1 MARNGK
7 HLSHIETMYDIISR
21 GEKSGIWHLYSSTPK
36 INRGRKVTIKEKELI
51 NFGSCSYLGLD
62 HDPRLAQGVIN
73 AVQNH
78 GTQVSSSRTYVSSDL
93 YLELESLFEQI
104 FGYPV
109 VIAPSTTL
117 GHLSSIPV
125 LVERDHAVILDQS
138 VHASVQE
145 AVQGAK
151 ARGVYV
157 DVIRHSRMDWL
168 EDKIKKL
175 RQKHNVIWYMADGI
189 YSMYGDECPVEE
201 IFSLMEKYPELHFY
215 VDDAHGLS
223 WTGQNGSGYILS
235 KVKMHE
241 RMILATSLHKAFG
254 STGGVI
260 VCPNEII
267 AEKIKF
273 CGNTLVFSGPIVPPM
288 LGAAIESAKIHLS
301 SEIYTLQDK
310 LRSRILKFNQLAE
323 YYDLPYPVKSESPI
337 IFIGVGQ
344 PNVGYN
350 VTKRLI
356 NEGFYTNFAMFP
368 AVPIKK
374 TGIRM
379 CVTLH
384 QKEEDIENVMEAIA
398 YHLPCAIEEE
408 EWTRNKIQKVFD
420 LPLKEETK
428 SEENKIENDF
438 QLKYFK
444 TINDIDTSQWN
455 GVHGK
460 SLTDYKFL
468 QFLESNFKENPE
480 RENNW
485 NFHYFMVYDNNDQI
499 IASTYFT
506 SAIWKD
512 DMIAK
517 PETSK
522 SIEANRIDD
531 PYLMT
536 SKVLSMGSLL
546 SEGSHLYIDNTNPN
560 WHKALNQI
568 LEKVYHIQEEEKTS
582 SIVLRDFPQK
592 TDLKDLLFDAG
603 FFNMN
608 MPDIHNIDLSGINS
622 FDDYFNHLSK
632 NSKRHFKRYIFPFED
647 HYNIELIKEVE
658 DQELDHIY
666 NLYLNVKSKSLKLN
680 TFSLPK
686 KVFRSAIENSD
697 FWDVYTFSLKS
708 EYDSRQDNKPIAVL
722 FSFKNPNSYC
732 PVIIGLDYNFA
743 KEYGTYR
750 IAHYIAIKR
759 AIELGSKEIRLA
771 FSASIEKLRLGAK
784 AEPMI
789 MFADSKDNFSLE
801 AMNLL

>member
-1 MARNGK
+1 MTKNGK

-36 INRGRKVTIKEKELI
+36 HNRGRKVTINENELI

-62 HDPRLAQGVIN
+62 HDPRLTQGVIN

-104 FGYPV
+104 FGCPI

-157 DVIRHSRMDWL
+157 DVIRHSRIDWL

-175 RQKHNVIWYMADGI
+175 RQKHSVIWYMADGI

-223 WTGQNGSGYILS
+223 WAGQNGSGYILS
-235 KVKMHE
+235 KVRMHE
-241 RMILATSLHKAFG
+241 RMILTTSLHKAFG

-260 VCPNEII
+260 VCPNAII

-301 SEIYTLQDK
+301 NEIYTLQDK

-350 VTKRLI
+350 MTKRLI

-398 YHLPCAIEEE
+398 YHLPYAIEEE

-420 LPLKEETK
+420 LPIKEETK
-428 SEENKIENDF
+428 TDESKIENDF
-438 QLKYFK
+438 QLKYFQ
-444 TINDIDTSQWN
+444 TINDIDINEWN
-455 GVHGK
+455 AVHGK
-460 SLTDYKFL
+460 SLTDYNYLKFL
-468 QFLESNFKENPE
+468 ENSFKDNSEK
-480 RENNW
+480 ENNW
-485 NFHYFMVYDNNDQI
+485 NFHYFMVYDRNDKLV
-499 IASTYFT
+499 ASTFFT
-506 SAIWKD
+506 SSIWKD
-512 DMIAK
+512 DMLAK
-517 PETSK
+517 PETSE
-522 SIEANRIDD
+522 SIEIKRLEN
-531 PYLMT
+531 PYYMT
-536 SKVLSMGSLL
+536 SKVLSMGCLL
-546 SEGSHLYIDNTNPN
+546 SEGSHLYVDQSSPN
-560 WHKALNQI
+560 WRKAMKQI
-568 LEKVYHIQEEEKTS
+568 LDQVYTIQEEEKTT
-582 SIVLRDFPQK
+582 SIVLRDFSK
-592 TDLKDLLFDAG
+592 NTGMKDVFFSEG
-603 FFNMN
+603 FFNAN
-608 MPDIHNIDLSGINS
+608 MPDVHNIDISGVNS
-622 FDDYFNHLSK
+622 FQDYYQNLSK
-632 NSKRHFKRYIFPFED
+632 SSKRHFKRYIFPFED
-647 HYNIELIKEVE
+647 HYQIDLVKDITE
-658 DQELDHIY
+658 QELDHIY
-666 NLYLNVKSKSLKLN
+666 DLYQNVQAKSFDLN
-680 TFSLPK
+680 TFPLPK
-686 KVFRSAIENSD
+686 KLFKGFVENQNL
-697 FWDVYTFSLKS
+697 WDVHTFTLISDD
-708 EYDSRQDNKPIAVL
+708 DSKEINKPVAVL
-722 FSFKNPNSYC
+722 FSYKNSHSYC
-732 PVIIGLDYNFA
+732 PLIIGLDYNFA

-771 FSASIEKLRLGAK
+771 FSASVEKLRLGAK
-784 AEPMI
+784 AEPII